1 MPGCWSEADV
11 TAPVGARTR
20 AEVEQ
25 NLMSADLRLTD
36 TEVAQLEEIVQG
48 AAGTIRASTPLR
60 PAVVPWESRVGA
72 STHLNRVIEK
82 MGDWEDRQPPVL
94 N

>member
-25 NLMSADLRLTD
+25 NLVGADLRLTD
-36 TEVAQLEEIVQG
+36 TEVAQLEEIEEIVQG
-48 AAGTIRASTPLR
+48 LAGTIRAFTSLR

-72 STHLNRVIEK
+72 STHLNRVMEK
-82 MGDWEDRQPPVL
+82 AHDWEG
-94 N
+94 